1 MSHWLKHLYLWLYG
15 IQHVMMDRNTDAL
28 PTIWM
33 QEQLEDYTDKQDVIL
48 SLTTLGPAYLAIARL
63 KHNQTKILEYVEG
76 FV

>member
-1 MSHWLKHLYLWLYG
+1 
-15 IQHVMMDRNTDAL
+15 
-28 PTIWM
+28 M